1 MEPMRTLGAVQL
13 LPEPVRRLAAWCA
26 VILLVAGVVYVGSQV
41 SVTLRPAIVPVLLAL
56 LGTALLL
63 PVHRRLV
70 RAKVNR
76 SVAAGVTCAA
86 VLAVVGGAVYL
97 VTVALVDTW
106 DQIVASLR
114 RAVRQLADQFGASDT
129 SLDDLADDA
138 LDLLGRFGGTA
149 ASGVLTGVGV
159 AVQVIGMAVLALLL
173 VFFFLRDSDRATGTL
188 RSLVPAGSAD
198 TVEAMARRAFEGVEG
213 FMRGTTVVALIDAV
227 FITIGLLIMRVPG
240 AFGLGA
246 IVFIGAYVPYIGALV
261 SGAAAVLV
269 ALADRGFLIAVWVL
283 GVVLVVQVLEGNIFQ
298 PMVQSR
304 TVRIHPAVILVV
316 LTAGASVAGIVGVLL
331 AVPATAAAYGV
342 VHELQARYTPDGD
355 PPAASPSAGPPPE
368 S

>member
-1 MEPMRTLGAVQL
+1 MVGREL
-13 LPEPVRRLAAWCA
+13 LPGPVRRLAAWCL
-26 VILLVAGVVYVGSQV
+26 VILLVAGVAYVGIQV
-41 SVTLRPAIVPVLLAL
+41 CVALRPAVVPVLLAL

-63 PVHRRLV
+63 PMHRWLLK
-70 RAKVNR
+70 AKVNR
-76 SVAAGVTCAA
+76 SVSAGLTCAA
-86 VLAVVGGAVYL
+86 VLGVVGGAVYL

-114 RAVRQLADQFGASDT
+114 RAVRELADRFGASGT
-129 SLDDLADDA
+129 SLEDLADDG

-149 ASGVLTGVGV
+149 ASGVVTGVSV
-159 AVQVIGMAVLALLL
+159 AAQALGMAVLALLL
-173 VFFFLRDSDRATGTL
+173 VFFFLRDSDRAVGAL
-188 RSLVPAGSAD
+188 RSLVPGDGAD

-227 FITIGLLIMRVPG
+227 CITAGLLVLRVPG

-246 IVFIGAYVPYIGALV
+246 IVFIGAYVPYVGAFV

-269 ALADRGFLIAVWVL
+269 ALADRGLAIALWTL
-283 GVVLVVQVLEGNIFQ
+283 GVVLAVQALEGNVFQ

-304 TVRIHPAVILVV
+304 TVRLHPAVILVA
-316 LTAGASVAGIVGVLL
+316 LTAGASLAGIIGVLL
-331 AVPATAAAYGV
+331 AVPTTAAAVGV
-342 VHELQARYTPDGD
+342 VHELRARSRASGE
-355 PPAASPSAGPPPE
+355 PPAAESAAD